1 MVRYQPYRPSAPA
14 LPARAHPL
22 AMTEVL
28 EYPLVVPTREDFE
41 ALGVTKDLAFAEKR
55 GCWSTAENN
64 QKALQKAYESYLQQ
78 CPRKLDHCR
87 IIKGTDENGKII
99 VYAACQ
105 LQMPGDPGDLMFS
118 DPSWRHKLL
127 PGEAYVEFI
136 ATHPDYTGKG
146 LGSKLLAWA
155 FEFCENYRDE
165 DGNAVVTWLSLDVMS
180 ANEGAIRLYER
191 KGFVVQK
198 NNPHEDICDVLFT
211 PICLYL
217 GLGCRYCSITY
228 MEKPIEAALAETVE
242 AMERE

>member
-87 IIKGTDENGKII
+87 IIKGTDENGKVI

-165 DGNAVVTWLSLDVMS
+165 DGNAVVTWLSL
-180 ANEGAIRLYER
+180 EGAIRLYER
-191 KGFVVQK
+191 KGLWSRRIIRMKIYVMFCLLRFVSISVWVVDTVPLRTWK
-198 NNPHEDICDVLFT
+198 NRLRLPLPRLSKQWSVSE
-211 PICLYL
+211 
-217 GLGCRYCSITY
+217 
-228 MEKPIEAALAETVE
+228 
-242 AMERE
+242 